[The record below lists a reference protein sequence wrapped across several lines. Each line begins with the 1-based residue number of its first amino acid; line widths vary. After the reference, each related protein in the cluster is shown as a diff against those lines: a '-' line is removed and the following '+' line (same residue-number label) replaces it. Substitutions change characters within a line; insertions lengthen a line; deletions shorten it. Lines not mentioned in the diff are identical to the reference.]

1 MREKTGKKFPVPS
14 NKMSEGT
21 SLDDIE
27 SGTIQYEADQAAM
40 HAIMEDMNATEAPP
54 MPPMQPPMPPMQSMQ
69 PMQQMQQPMMP
80 MMQDPIHDRYTA
92 HYEPVEPDVKGKG
105 RETISSAEGPKKNG
119 WSQLFDQSRDA
130 LIVGLLVCFFS
141 LPALHTWLGKR
152 LPWAY
157 KVGGS
162 MSWIGFLLLFVA
174 SAGSYMAYQMVVK
187 KIGL

>member
-1 MREKTGKKFPVPS
+1 MRITNNAVMREKIDKKFPVPS

-40 HAIMEDMNATEAPP
+40 HAIMEDMNATESPGLSSVAQMPASLPQMPP
-54 MPPMQPPMPPMQSMQ
+54 MPPMQP
-69 PMQQMQQPMMP
+69 MMREP
-80 MMQDPIHDRYTA
+80 ERFAAQ
-92 HYEPVEPDVKGKG
+92 YEPVESEPKKIKENFAD
-105 RETISSAEGPKKNG
+105 IPKKNG
-119 WSQLFDQSRDA
+119 WSQVFDQSRDA

-174 SAGSYMAYQMVVK
+174 AASSYMAYQMVVK